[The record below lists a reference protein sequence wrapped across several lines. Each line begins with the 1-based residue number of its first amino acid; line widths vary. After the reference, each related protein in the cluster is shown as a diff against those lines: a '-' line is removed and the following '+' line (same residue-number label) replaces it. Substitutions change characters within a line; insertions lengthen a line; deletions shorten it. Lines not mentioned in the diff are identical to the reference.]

1 MMSHVLLIKRI
12 LAALMVLAVTLTG
25 PVSCTL
31 DEPSEINTIILAH
44 AMGPTHP
51 VSIAME
57 QMAERLEAYSG
68 GELTL
73 NIYPG
78 GTLGGER
85 KLLELMQIGAVGMT
99 KVSAATLENIVP
111 SMRVLNLPY
120 LFRDRDH
127 VFKVLDGDIGRDLLN
142 EGNDYKLQGIAYYD
156 AGSRSL
162 YTVDRPVRKP
172 DDLNGMKMRVMESI
186 TAINLMDTMGGSP
199 TPISYGELYTAFQ
212 GGMVDGAENNP
223 PSFFNSRHY
232 EVCDYYIL
240 NEHATIPDILVISP
254 DIWNQL
260 NEQKQQWLKQAV
272 DESVAFQRDLW
283 LEAENEAMQSVQ
295 EAGVEII
302 YPDKEP
308 FRRALQPMYDRIEN
322 DDPELHRWVKRIK
335 NVQ

>member
-1 MMSHVLLIKRI
+1 MMPQIHSVKRI